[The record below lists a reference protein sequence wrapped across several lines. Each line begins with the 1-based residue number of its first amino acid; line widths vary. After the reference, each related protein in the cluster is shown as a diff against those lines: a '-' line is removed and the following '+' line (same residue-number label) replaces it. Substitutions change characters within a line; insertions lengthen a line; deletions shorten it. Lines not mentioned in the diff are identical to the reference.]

1 MLHKVTRYELDR
13 RQFLRR
19 ASLAAVGLGAARVLA
34 ACGEDA
40 SGTDT
45 AGAAG
50 SEPASDA
57 ATTTSSAAGISESAL
72 LDTARERGFVNIG
85 ISDGPPA
92 SLLDDDGRASGWAPE
107 AARAIFQELG
117 VPDVQG
123 ILVDWGSLIPGLLS
137 ERFDVIAASMWI
149 RPERCQEVIF
159 SDPLECSLEALG
171 VAVGNP
177 LGLNTYGDFLGKPE
191 ARLGVISGTAA
202 EAVVADL
209 GIPEGQITV
218 FQSLTDA
225 FDAREADRIDAFGYD
240 DITVGYL
247 VSEGTYENIEM
258 ATPFTPVVDGVPQTG
273 CSGMAF
279 RPADQALRA
288 MVNEQIALLRDSG
301 ALVPIAAEWG
311 VSEGNLAEAANHTT
325 DELCNR

>member
-1 MLHKVTRYELDR
+1 MLHRVTRNELDR

-19 ASLAAVGLGAARVLA
+19 AGIAAIGLGAGRVLA
-34 ACGEDA
+34 ACGDDA
-40 SGTDT
+40 GGADT

-50 SEPASDA
+50 SEAAGGA
-57 ATTTSSAAGISESAL
+57 ATSSSAGASGGSDL
-72 LDTARERGFVNIG
+72 LDTARERGYLNIG

-92 SLLDDDGRASGWAPE
+92 SLLDDDGRATGWAPE

-149 RPERCQEVIF
+149 RPERCQQVIF

-177 LGLNTYGDFLGKPE
+177 LGLSTYEDILDKPE

-209 GIPEGQITV
+209 GIPAGQITV
-218 FQSLTDA
+218 FQTLTDA

-247 VSEGTYENIEM
+247 VSEGTYKNIEM

-279 RPADQALRA
+279 RPADEALRA

-301 ALVPIAAEWG
+301 AFVPIAAEWG
-311 VSEGNLAEAANHTT
+311 VNEGNLAEAANHTI